1 MNRCKLTKLNRLW
14 ERREGVLISNF
25 KSPWIHWSF
34 NSMVFML
41 HFASSS
47 IWILDSL
54 VRQVVLHWIWTLWN
68 PNQRSGSWT
77 WLGWILWPSVSYLS
91 LLSSWDRSVPML
103 VDVFVMVGVVIVVVV
118 FPLLLWWLFCDLFGD
133 FDVACIFAFVTI
145 VIEQEVDENCTHF
158 VRYLETC
165 WQIESLKL
173 RYC

>member
-1 MNRCKLTKLNRLW
+1 MNRRKLTKLNRLW
-14 ERREGVLISNF
+14 ERREGVLIPNF
-25 KSPWIHWSF
+25 KSHGIHWSF

-41 HFASSS
+41 HFANSS

-77 WLGWILWPSVSYLS
+77 WLGWILWPSVNFLS
-91 LLSSWDRSVPML
+91 LLSSWDRLLPIL

-118 FPLLLWWLFCDLFGD
+118 FPLFCDLFGD

-145 VIEQEVDENCTHF
+145 VIEQEVGENCTNF
-158 VRYLETC
+158 VRYPETY

-173 RYC
+173 KYC

>member
-1 MNRCKLTKLNRLW
+1 M
-14 ERREGVLISNF
+14 LISNF
-25 KSPWIHWSF
+25 KSLGIHWSF

-41 HFASSS
+41 HFANSS

-77 WLGWILWPSVSYLS
+77 WLGWILWPSVNFLS
-91 LLSSWDRSVPML
+91 LLSSWDRLLPIL
-103 VDVFVMVGVVIVVVV
+103 VDVFVMAGVVIVVVV
-118 FPLLLWWLFCDLFGD
+118 FPLFCDLFGD

-145 VIEQEVDENCTHF
+145 VIEQEVGENCTNF
-158 VRYLETC
+158 VRYPETY

-173 RYC
+173 KYC